1 MAVDIE
7 SELAQVWAGS
17 RVIASVLRAKLL
29 SRSEKLTVSSVGL
42 RPGYETQLTG
52 LTQILQLSQAFALEL
67 AIKALYRTL
76 NSDSNPENTHDLS
89 RLFNSLSRDTKAR
102 LRSKWVKASGRSD
115 IVQDLTLDAF
125 LDKYSLLFETSR
137 YLYEPKGSYSLN
149 TKDFDIA
156 IWLIVSEVIN
166 RQTDKTL
173 LYNLSGVLRQ
183 EQEG

>member
-17 RVIASVLRAKLL
+17 RVIASVLREKSL
-29 SRSEKLTVSSVGL
+29 SRGDSLTVSTVGL
-42 RPGYETQLTG
+42 RPGFETQLTG
-52 LTQILQLSQAFALEL
+52 LAQILQISQSFALEL
-67 AIKALYRTL
+67 AIKALYRTV
-76 NSDSNPENTHDLS
+76 NCDSNPENTHDLS
-89 RLFNSLSRDTKAR
+89 RLFNSLSRDVKAR
-102 LRSKWVKASGRSD
+102 LRSEWLKASGRGD
-115 IVQDLTLDAF
+115 ILQDLSLDAF

-137 YLYEPKGSYSLN
+137 YLYESKGSYSLN

-166 RQTDKTL
+166 RQSDKTL
-173 LYNLSGVLRQ
+173 LYNLFGVLME

>member
-17 RVIASVLRAKLL
+17 RVIASVLREKSL
-29 SRSEKLTVSSVGL
+29 SRGDSLTVSTWVASGF
-42 RPGYETQLTG
+42 ETQIDRLA
-52 LTQILQLSQAFALEL
+52 QILQISQSFALEL
-67 AIKALYRTL
+67 AIKALYRTV
-76 NSDSNPENTHDLS
+76 NCDSNPENTHDLS
-89 RLFNSLSRDTKAR
+89 RLFNSLSRDVKAR
-102 LRSKWVKASGRSD
+102 LRSEWLKASGRGD
-115 IVQDLTLDAF
+115 ILQDLSLDAF

-137 YLYEPKGSYSLN
+137 YLYESKGSYSLN

-166 RQTDKTL
+166 RQSDKTL
-173 LYNLSGVLRQ
+173 LYNLFGVLME